1 MKEKIKIAENKIQTL
16 NFKNKQEVLELDE
29 ELRKFLEK
37 VPPKF
42 DTDIL
47 ICFFEKASELRKK
60 KDHLEVNNNKIL
72 KTLEDKIK
80 IEFDVKN
87 LFQIIDIINSY
98 RLNMFDFFS
107 DDLIIKDINQ
117 NFYFVSNKGKIELE
131 NKFIELE
138 KKIKNKIEDEE
149 YKRSL
154 DKLREIILS
163 LSTGYDLRIEK
174 KIKERLD
181 NFDFKD
187 VNDRYLIE
195 KEYKDLKDCYLL
207 KEYQKSLDELKNKVL
222 KLLEKYNE
230 ETDIIFK
237 DHLDAFNFRSIDDR
251 LELEGE
257 YEGLKNIIL
266 QKRYQ
271 KVLDKL
277 LEECTYF
284 FKVDYLNSEEKIKNI
299 IDKFLFKDEKDKKEF
314 VERIKDSRITF
325 VKNWVEENANKL
337 KLDDEQAE
345 AVSAVGK
352 NYLVSARAGSGKTRV
367 LISKALFL
375 IKHCKV
381 SEDEILLLAFNKK
394 AVLEIKSRLKDLLG
408 DQMPY
413 VKTFHAL
420 AYGIIN
426 PEREEIIYDG
436 EYEITKNQSKFFQDI
451 IDEYLQDEDHLQ
463 VIKNVMLEGIGSE
476 NTKFKDDF
484 LKMKNKG
491 LISNKKDFI
500 SYKSSIR
507 LETLDGRRVRNEELK
522 KIANLLFE
530 YNLDYKYE
538 SFYFTDNKKEK
549 VDFRIC
555 NVNNQNQGLIIQYIN
570 EENHEMK
577 RFLEKQNDN
586 DWKIIFVT
594 NEDFAQNKNF
604 EKKIINSLKENK
616 FEIEK
621 LTEEEIWLKIK
632 ERTIDNFTKVTRGFI
647 DQCRKN
653 LIDPDKLATM
663 ILSYKTDDQ
672 VEIEFYELCH
682 SLYTSYVK
690 RLKKLKKEDFD
701 GLLENASNKIKN
713 KNLDEVPV
721 FKKANIENLKYI
733 FIDEF
738 QDFSKIFYNL
748 ILSIE
753 SINDRVEIFCVG
765 DDWQAINGYA
775 GSDLDYFLKFHEK
788 FKNTKKLNI
797 STNYRSSE
805 LIVQIGNALQQGNG
819 QEAKAKKSNRG
830 SIKIVDAYNF
840 NPSIIEKTE
849 FKFDIYTPLLLRIIN
864 KNKHKK
870 IMLISRTNK
879 FMNKNLKE
887 FKEELCSFFPT
898 ELRENISIN
907 TAHGSKGLESDVTI
921 LLDVVKDSYPLIHP
935 HWVFTKILGN
945 SIEKII
951 AEEQRLLYVAL
962 TRAESTMY
970 LISSSKNKSSMLDSI
985 EKKMK
990 LEEINIDQYLEVENP
1005 DPKKRKYILK
1015 VTGDSTFENK
1025 EDLKQSN
1032 FEWDPV
1038 SRSWEKI
1045 TSQKQISFDKAPANH
1060 WIRRSKSLEISLIDV
1075 KRKEISKFKVING
1088 KITKLF

>member
-16 NFKNKQEVLELDE
+16 NFKNKQKILELDG
-29 ELRKFLEK
+29 ELRKFLDK

-60 KDHLEVNNNKIL
+60 RDHLDANNNKIL
-72 KTLEDKIK
+72 GILEEKIK
-80 IEFDVKN
+80 IELDAKK
-87 LFQIIDIINSY
+87 LSQIIDIINSY
-98 RLNMFDFFS
+98 RGNMLDFFS
-107 DDLIIKDINQ
+107 EDTIITDKKEDI
-117 NFYFVSNKGKIELE
+117 YFFSNEEKIELE

-138 KKIKNKIEDEE
+138 NKIRDKIENEK
-149 YKRSL
+149 YKSSIERL
-154 DKLREIILS
+154 KEIILS
-163 LSTGYDLRIEK
+163 PSAGYDLVIEK
-174 KIKERLD
+174 KVKEELD

-187 VNDRYLIE
+187 INDRYIIE
-195 KEYKDLKDCYLL
+195 KEYEDLKDCYLL
-207 KEYQKSLDELKNKVL
+207 KEYQRSLDQLKEKVL

-230 ETDIIFK
+230 ETNIIFK
-237 DHLDAFNFRSIDDR
+237 GQLDIFNFRSIDDR
-251 LELEGE
+251 LKLEDE
-257 YEGLKNIIL
+257 YKDLKDIIL

-284 FKVDYLNSEEKIKNI
+284 FKINYLNSDKEIKKIV
-299 IDKFLFKDEKDKKEF
+299 DRFLFKDEKDKENF
-314 VERIKDSRITF
+314 IERIKDSRITF
-325 VKNWVEENANKL
+325 VKNWVEKNAKGL

-345 AVSAVGK
+345 AVSVVGK
-352 NYLVSARAGSGKTRV
+352 NYLISARAGSGKTRV

-381 SEDEILLLAFNKK
+381 SENEILLLAFNKK
-394 AVLEIKSRLKDLLG
+394 AVLEIKSRLEDLLG
-408 DQMPY
+408 VNIPH

-420 AYGIIN
+420 AYGIMN
-426 PEREEIIYDG
+426 PEKEEIIYDG

-463 VIKNVMLEGIGSE
+463 VIKNIMLEGINSE
-476 NTKFKDDF
+476 NTKFKDGF
-484 LKMKNKG
+484 LKMQNKG
-491 LISNKKDFI
+491 LISNKEDFI
-500 SYKSSIR
+500 NYRSSIR
-507 LETLDGRRVRNEELK
+507 LETLDGRRVRNEEFK

-530 YNLDYKYE
+530 YGLDYKYE
-538 SFYFTDNKKEK
+538 SFYFIDNKKEK

-555 NVNNQNQGLIIQYIN
+555 NVNNQNQGLIIQYID
-570 EENHEMK
+570 EKNHGMK
-577 RFLEKQNDN
+577 RFLERQNDKN
-586 DWKIIFVT
+586 WKIIFIT

-604 EKKIINSLKENK
+604 EKKIINSLKENR
-616 FEIEK
+616 FEIKK
-621 LTEEEIWLKIK
+621 LTEEEMWLKIK
-632 ERTIDNFTKVTRGFI
+632 ERIIDNFTKVTRGFI
-647 DQCRKN
+647 DRCRKC
-653 LIDPDKLATM
+653 LIDPDKLAAM
-663 ILSYKTDDQ
+663 ISSYETDDK

-682 SLYTSYVK
+682 SLYISYVK

-713 KNLDEVPV
+713 KNLDEIEV

-753 SINDRVEIFCVG
+753 SINDRAEIFCVG

-788 FKNTKKLNI
+788 FNNTKKLNI

-805 LIVQIGNALQQGNG
+805 SIVKIGNALQRGNG
-819 QEAKAKKSNRG
+819 QEAKAKSNNRG

-840 NPSIIEKTE
+840 NPSIIEKIE

-962 TRAESTMY
+962 TRAENTMY
-970 LISSSKNKSSMLDSI
+970 LISSSKNKSFMLDSI

-1015 VTGDSTFENK
+1015 VTGNSTFENK

-1032 FEWDPV
+1032 FEWDPI

-1075 KRKEISKFKVING
+1075 RRKEISKFKVVNG
-1088 KITKLF
+1088 KITKIF